1 MTVLAPCVC
10 MTMKNI
16 DTELLVLISLSIS
29 YKFLFNHISVPKSVF
44 SSKTDSTCWLSCR
57 IHKTVWPTRF
67 WYCVHVCFD
76 WLVTVWSALT
86 VSSTPSAGVKLRAP
100 HVPSGGQGGK
110 ERQHLQRCSRKVLG
124 LSCHPFRSLFL
135 SDVSA
140 EDGGTRA
147 LPWQP
152 EMMDGSNLI

>member
-1 MTVLAPCVC
+1 MTIFAPCVC

-16 DTELLVLISLSIS
+16 DTELSVLLSLSVS
-29 YKFLFNHISVPKSVF
+29 CKFLFNHISVPKSVF

-57 IHKTVWPTRF
+57 IRKPVWPTWF
-67 WYCVHVCFD
+67 WCCVHVC
-76 WLVTVWSALT
+76 LVTAWSALT
-86 VSSTPSAGVKLRAP
+86 VSSTRSAGVKLSP
-100 HVPSGGQGGK
+100 SCSSGGQGGK
-110 ERQHLQRCSRKVLG
+110 EGRHLHRCSRKVLG
-124 LSCHPFRSLFL
+124 LSCHLFRSLFL

-152 EMMDGSNLI
+152 KMMDGSNLI